1 MKISVPLG
9 LFIAGAACFSVMF
22 LLPQAWGGFVILGG
36 VIWAS
41 AYFWV
46 LADNFRK
53 RAPLWTRGG
62 MLTYEEKPRIYLL
75 VYSFMAFLG
84 VFFLL
89 VFITLNIFQR

>member
-9 LFIAGAACFSVMF
+9 LFITGAACFSMLF
-22 LLPQAWGGFVILGG
+22 LFPHVGRRLVVLGG
-36 VIWAS
+36 VMWAS

-46 LADNFRK
+46 LADNFRR

-62 MLTYEEKPRIYLL
+62 MLKYEEKPRTYRF
-75 VYSFMAFLG
+75 VYSLMLFLG

-89 VFITLNIFQR
+89 VLIALNIFQR